1 MYRYDEFDSTF
12 VKERVEQF
20 RSQVERRL
28 RGELSEEKFKPL
40 RLQNGVY
47 LQLHAYMLRVAIPY
61 GQLNPRQ
68 MRMLAKIAREYDRG
82 YGHFTTRQN
91 IQFNW
96 IALKD
101 LPDVLALLAQVE
113 MHAIQTSG
121 NCIRNVTTDH
131 FAGATHDEVCDPR
144 PWCEIIRQWSTLHP
158 EFGFLPRK
166 FKIAVTASSHD
177 RAAIKVHDIGLQIV
191 QYDSEIGFRVFVG
204 GGQGRTPRI
213 AVEVNS
219 FVSEVNILDYLEAI
233 MRVYNRYGR
242 RDNKYKARIKILV
255 ESLGGDKF
263 REQVEAE
270 YAAQKPIEKI
280 ALPRE
285 EIDRIHRYFA
295 MPDFT
300 EKKVSNAPD
309 DEIAKECSGFESW
322 ASSNL
327 HPHKVEGFTSVTV
340 SLKPQNVA
348 PGDATDKQMEI
359 IADIAEKYGYE
370 DIRVTHSQNIVLAH
384 VASEDAP
391 YIYSE
396 LKKHNLATPNE
407 GQITDM
413 IVCPGLDYCN
423 LANARSIPL
432 SQEIYREFSDP
443 EDAKDI
449 GRLHVNI
456 SGCINACGHHHVGN
470 IGILGVDRNGQE
482 FYQISIGGRADEY
495 AKVGQITGP
504 AIESTKVPKALRRV
518 VEAYRHHRSR
528 SDEAFVDVIER
539 AGFAPFKEAVYANV

>member
-20 RSQVERRL
+20 RGQVERRL

-131 FAGATHDEVCDPR
+131 FAGATNDEVCDPR

-191 QYDSEIGFRVFVG
+191 QCDGEIGFRVFVG

-213 AVEVNS
+213 AIEVNS

-285 EIDRIHRYFA
+285 EIERIHRYFA

-300 EKKVSNAPD
+300 EKRVSNSPD
-309 DEIAKECSGFESW
+309 DEIAKECNGFESW
-322 ASSNL
+322 ARSNL

-384 VASEDAP
+384 VACEDAP
-391 YIYSE
+391 YVYSE

-432 SQEIYREFSDP
+432 SQEINREFSDP

-518 VEAYRHHRSR
+518 VETYRHHRSR

>member
-20 RSQVERRL
+20 RGQVERRL

-131 FAGATHDEVCDPR
+131 FAGATNDEVCDPR

-191 QYDSEIGFRVFVG
+191 QCDSEIGFRVFVG

-285 EIDRIHRYFA
+285 EIERIHRYFA

-300 EKKVSNAPD
+300 EKRVSNSPD

-322 ASSNL
+322 ARSNL
-327 HPHKVEGFTSVTV
+327 HPHKVEG
-340 SLKPQNVA
+340 
-348 PGDATDKQMEI
+348 
-359 IADIAEKYGYE
+359 
-370 DIRVTHSQNIVLAH
+370 
-384 VASEDAP
+384 
-391 YIYSE
+391 
-396 LKKHNLATPNE
+396 
-407 GQITDM
+407 
-413 IVCPGLDYCN
+413 
-423 LANARSIPL
+423 
-432 SQEIYREFSDP
+432 
-443 EDAKDI
+443 
-449 GRLHVNI
+449 
-456 SGCINACGHHHVGN
+456 
-470 IGILGVDRNGQE
+470 
-482 FYQISIGGRADEY
+482 
-495 AKVGQITGP
+495 
-504 AIESTKVPKALRRV
+504 
-518 VEAYRHHRSR
+518 
-528 SDEAFVDVIER
+528 
-539 AGFAPFKEAVYANV
+539 